1 MAQFF
6 DAVEARI
13 LAVVC
18 SGRGADGSLGPDALA
33 RSIPSGRFRKPAND
47 ASVRDPAYP
56 AAELDR
62 AVSIEWLSVEDDPDA
77 LSNERDT
84 RQLRQARFNL
94 LVGYAAGIDASA
106 YVHLASGTGETQA
119 GAAAYPHRRAL
130 SDAERIRRALAWG
143 PLVQGTTPEIVQCVR
158 EGATALE
165 PIDLGRVLSITPYRV
180 TLEVNMTTTF
190 DP

>member
-6 DAVEARI
+6 DAVEARV

-18 SGRGADGSLGPDALA
+18 SGRGADGSLGADAQA
-33 RSIPSGRFRKPAND
+33 RSITAGRFRKPAND

-62 AVSIEWLSVEDDPDA
+62 AVSVEWLSVEDDPDT

-84 RQLRQARFNL
+84 KQLRQARFNL

-106 YVHLASGTGETQA
+106 FVHLASGTTETQA
-119 GAAAYPHRRAL
+119 GAAAYPYRRAL

-158 EGATALE
+158 DGATTLE
-165 PIDLGRVLSITPYRV
+165 PIDLGRVVAITPYRL
-180 TLEVNMTTTF
+180 TLEVDMTTTF